1 MTSQKK
7 ALGTGLENLTVKKA
21 QARGLRAKKQP
32 LSGAIKGLPNDVVI
46 ESDLERVLAECKV
59 RAVNLNARGERII
72 SIDLEWLNKVTTN
85 AAKEDFDYGVVLFR
99 PKGSPKV
106 YAVLN
111 ADVLLD
117 TLAKHLAR

>member
-46 ESDLERVLAECKV
+46 DERVLVECKV
-59 RAVNLNARGERII
+59 RAVKLN
-72 SIDLEWLNKVTTN
+72 
-85 AAKEDFDYGVVLFR
+85 
-99 PKGSPKV
+99 PKGREN
-106 YAVLN
+106 YQ
-111 ADVLLD
+111 
-117 TLAKHLAR
+117 H